1 MVDSHSLV
9 SSSLMENH
17 NGRRSMADYT
27 DPNQVRLTGEN
38 QYMRLHT
45 EANGPMTTR
54 CSHWRILLSPSGPGH
69 VLFLR
74 SDVTDG
80 ERRIYADNIALAR
93 WLQQDILAA
102 GEFSDQALPVVEAV
116 FARSGDSRSF
126 WTEIIDTVTEHLALT
141 WYDFGEPF
149 VISVPAGSV
158 AGRPLGW
165 SSVFV
170 PARRAQ
176 LTVNGMV
183 ATGRPFPE
191 QRGDRMSSTAGLALS
206 ETWIRLATA

>member
-9 SSSLMENH
+9 SSSLMENY
-17 NGRRSMADYT
+17 NGRCSMADYT

-38 QYMRLHT
+38 QYMRLHA

-80 ERRIYADNIALAR
+80 ERRVYADNIALAR

-126 WTEIIDTVTEHLALT
+126 WTEIIDTATEHLALT

-149 VISVPAGSV
+149 VISAPAGSV
-158 AGRPLGW
+158 VGRPLGW

-176 LTVNGMV
+176 FTLNGMV

-206 ETWIRLATA
+206 ETWVRPS

>member
-1 MVDSHSLV
+1 
-9 SSSLMENH
+9 
-17 NGRRSMADYT
+17 MADYT

-38 QYMRLHT
+38 QYMRLHA
-45 EANGPMTTR
+45 EANDPMTTR

-102 GEFSDQALPVVEAV
+102 GEFSDQALPVIEAV

-176 LTVNGMV
+176 LTLNGMV

-206 ETWIRLATA
+206 ETWVRSS

>member
-1 MVDSHSLV
+1 MDT
-9 SSSLMENH
+9 
-17 NGRRSMADYT
+17 YT

-45 EANGPMTTR
+45 EAQGPMTTR
-54 CSHWRILLSPSGPGH
+54 ASHWRILLSPSGPGH

-74 SDVTDG
+74 SDVTDD
-80 ERRIYADNIALAR
+80 ERRIYTDNIAMTR
-93 WLQQDILAA
+93 WLQQEILAA
-102 GEFSDQALPVVEAV
+102 GEFSDQAIPVVHAV
-116 FARSGDSRSF
+116 FSRSGDSRCF
-126 WTEIIDTVTEHLALT
+126 WTETIETVAEHIALT

-149 VISVPAGSV
+149 VISVPAGSD
-158 AGRPLGW
+158 RPLGW

-176 LTVNGMV
+176 LTLNGRV

-191 QRGDRMSSTAGLALS
+191 PRGDRMSSTAGLALS
-206 ETWIRLATA
+206 ETWVRPQQ

>member
-1 MVDSHSLV
+1 
-9 SSSLMENH
+9 
-17 NGRRSMADYT
+17 MADYT

-38 QYMRLHT
+38 QYMRLHA

-102 GEFSDQALPVVEAV
+102 GEFSDQALPVIEAV

-126 WTEIIDTVTEHLALT
+126 WTEIIDTVAEHLALT

-176 LTVNGMV
+176 LTLNGMV

-206 ETWIRLATA
+206 ETWVRSS

>member
-1 MVDSHSLV
+1 
-9 SSSLMENH
+9 
-17 NGRRSMADYT
+17 MADYT

-38 QYMRLHT
+38 QYMRLHA

-102 GEFSDQALPVVEAV
+102 GEFSDQTLPVVEAV

-176 LTVNGMV
+176 LTLNGMV

-206 ETWIRLATA
+206 ETWVRSS